1 MRDTRALQRED
12 DEEIVV
18 GSEHVGQGGHVRKCA
33 VKSAYARAAL
43 VQDVAVEL
51 AHDRGR
57 RQPRPTAA
65 TAPSLPMKP
74 VVARPSASAPRAAP
88 KR

>member
-1 MRDTRALQRED
+1 MRVD
-12 DEEIVV
+12 
-18 GSEHVGQGGHVRKCA
+18 A
-33 VKSAYARAAL
+33 VHLVDVTADAPAGL
-43 VQDVAVEL
+43 VQDIAFEL
-51 AHDRGR
+51 AYGRGR

-88 KR
+88 KC